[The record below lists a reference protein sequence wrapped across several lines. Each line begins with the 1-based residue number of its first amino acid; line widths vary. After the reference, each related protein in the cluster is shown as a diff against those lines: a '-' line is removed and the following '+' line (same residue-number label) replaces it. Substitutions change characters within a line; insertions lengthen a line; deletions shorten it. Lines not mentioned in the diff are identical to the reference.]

1 MFVQLHS
8 SFLTLLCS
16 RGRSVPH
23 APNMART
30 RWEFWGLILIL
41 IPFKEIKSP
50 AFLWL
55 EEFFLW
61 SSVLNMTWGFCCS
74 WVPSSHNPAVRLQ
87 LLCGLVLTC
96 SFRIWACRQVTKW
109 GKTSGCLF
117 TAPEPSC
124 GTSQFTLPRGWKH
137 AWKEPSKEGGNL
149 AVFVLLAQGNCW
161 CRARS
166 WVVNV
171 LQVSN
176 TWAGRGPAALSLRIS
191 SLPVCPCFL
200 S

>member
-16 RGRSVPH
+16 RGRRGPH
-23 APNMART
+23 APCMARA
-30 RWEFWGLILIL
+30 RWEFWFLILIL
-41 IPFKEIKSP
+41 TPLRKIKNP

-55 EEFFLW
+55 EELFLW
-61 SSVLNMTWGFCCS
+61 SFVLNMTWGYCC
-74 WVPSSHNPAVRLQ
+74 WVPSSHSPAVRLQ
-87 LLCGLVLTC
+87 LLCGLVLTW
-96 SFRIWACRQVTKW
+96 SFRVWACKQLTEKQ

-124 GTSQFTLPRGWKH
+124 GTSQFTLPRGWKR

-149 AVFVLLAQGNCW
+149 GVFVLLAQGNCW
-161 CRARS
+161 SGPGS
-166 WVVNV
+166 WVGNV
-171 LQVSN
+171 LRVSN
-176 TWAGRGPAALSLRIS
+176 TWVGSGPAALSPRIR
-191 SLPVCPCFL
+191 SLPLCPCFL